1 MAHSPRPPPWPR
13 NSYTCGDIQ
22 SESDSNIH
30 IDEIL
35 IRRVL
40 RTHLHVLL
48 VLVNKSKYTC
58 TLHANPLIFVS
69 DPIGLK
75 HYHQLLPLG
84 ASSIS
89 CGGARP
95 TTGRGRAQL
104 AERLS
109 LEHPL
114 RLPER
119 STGDAPPLAHAA
131 DVGARDGRRV
141 LPTRGLQRGGFR

>member
-1 MAHSPRPPPWPR
+1 MHAAREPIDLRIRSNWTEALSPIAASR
-13 NSYTCGDIQ
+13 S
-22 SESDSNIH
+22 
-30 IDEIL
+30 
-35 IRRVL
+35 
-40 RTHLHVLL
+40 
-48 VLVNKSKYTC
+48 
-58 TLHANPLIFVS
+58 
-69 DPIGLK
+69 
-75 HYHQLLPLG
+75 G

-119 STGDAPPLAHAA
+119 STGDAPPRAHAA